1 LTTATSYFI
10 IRSIQSDSNAT
21 ASTSPFVNLVRS
33 IIFNGSIYMANMAS
47 VTTKHEQ
54 HRQHSK
60 ERVTLV
66 EVARDAGVSRATA
79 SLVLRGSDLV
89 ADETRAR
96 VLAAMHKLGYV
107 YHRGAAS
114 LRAHNSQTIGLIV
127 PDITN
132 PFFAE
137 MTVSIEARLDQAQ
150 HVALLGNTAEMLGK
164 QERLLAMMQEY
175 RADGVLLCPVA
186 DTSTEAIAR
195 LRQRRLPF
203 VLFARY
209 IEGADADY
217 VGADNLRGAQL
228 ATEHLL
234 ALGHQRI
241 AFVGGPAHSSARSDR
256 VQGYCKALVRR
267 GLPINPALQLTSPTT
282 RAGGHQAIR
291 TLLEL
296 SDPPTAV
303 LCYNDIVAFGVLL
316 GLQQSG
322 HVPGRDVAVVGFDDI
337 AEAALSQPALTTVAI
352 SPRQIGEQAARLLL
366 ERVAAPD
373 AAAQQVILQPKLI
386 VRESCLYVL
395 TG

>member
-1 LTTATSYFI
+1 MTNAI
-10 IRSIQSDSNAT
+10 AKREQQRQRS
-21 ASTSPFVNLVRS
+21 R
-33 IIFNGSIYMANMAS
+33 
-47 VTTKHEQ
+47 
-54 HRQHSK
+54 

-66 EVARDAGVSRATA
+66 EVARDAGISRATA

-89 ADETRAR
+89 ADATRAR
-96 VLAAMHKLGYV
+96 VLASMHKLGYV

-114 LRAHNSQTIGLIV
+114 LRTQHSHTIGLIV
-127 PDITN
+127 PDVTN

-137 MTVSIEARLDQAQ
+137 MTVGIEARLDQAQ
-150 HVALLGNTAEMLGK
+150 HVALLGNSAETLGK
-164 QERLLAMMQEY
+164 QERLLALMQEY

-186 DTSTEAIAR
+186 DTSAEAIAR

-209 IEGADADY
+209 IEGVDADY
-217 VGADNLRGAQL
+217 VGADNLRGAEV

-241 AFVGGPAHSSARSDR
+241 AFVGGPAHSSARRDR
-256 VQGYCKALVRR
+256 VQGYCKALMRR
-267 GLPINPALQLTSPTT
+267 GLPIDPALQLTSPTT
-282 RAGGHQAIR
+282 REGGHLAIR
-291 TLLEL
+291 ALLER

-316 GLQQSG
+316 GLQKSG
-322 HVPGRDVAVVGFDDI
+322 RIPGRDVAVVGFDDI

-352 SPRQIGEQAARLLL
+352 SPRQIGEEAARLLL
-366 ERVAAPD
+366 ERVSAPD
-373 AAAQQVILQPKLI
+373 SAARQVILGTRLI
-386 VRESCLYVL
+386 VRDSCGAAV